1 MEWNEEENKDKD
13 NWSLRM
19 QIKKCKSYRA
29 LYSKTK
35 MSSIRKERTGRE
47 EEEMRRGGT
56 GIVDNKDKLMERKK
70 RMKIFMDVEN
80 IGRTWY

>member
-29 LYSKTK
+29 LYSKTECHQDEK
-35 MSSIRKERTGRE
+35 RGRE
-47 EEEMRRGGT
+47 EKRRKLGGEEEG
-56 GIVDNKDKLMERKK
+56 
-70 RMKIFMDVEN
+70 F
-80 IGRTWY
+80 